1 MDDLLI
7 QFNVLQPDFDEDL
20 PIAFGDDVGSTQPIS
35 PTKPPRRSPLVFD
48 FRAHYS
54 GCLKTDL
61 CQSHQSISQNIAQNH
76 HADVSGS
83 LNVQNC
89 LEIKTLEMA
98 DVQICQTHQYDNRAL
113 LQNCHTAQISETQNL
128 QRCQNNP
135 FGDSVLH
142 KNHGVANWVGAFR
155 KSCQSS
161 EFAGEFLANMMSG
174 KFHGMDVSGCLKT
187 QTGDSMQPPC
197 YWYNIVLPNKNPEI
211 KSPCGKNPPSDELPL
226 TFEVYQTETDGTQ
239 IPLPFACRAVAQ
251 IPLLDTYMIV
261 NDISAS
267 VNGEPLELFGA
278 SIKTDMDSYCWQGS
292 VQMPPQDFEK
302 FDFTRQTDLPITLK
316 INGETFVFMGENI
329 SASREFGRKSFTVS
343 GRSLTAKLGK
353 DYAKNQT
360 GTVNQ
365 DLMARQIVDAQLR
378 YTDFKLQDWA
388 AANWRIPAHLFVLTD
403 KTPIAMM
410 QELAQAAGAFIE
422 SHPSELIL
430 NVKPRWK
437 RAAWLLDDGAD
448 VVCPPNVI
456 VKIDEQK
463 QVNTQYNSVLIAPTH
478 TLSNMAHVYRD
489 GTDKMPAAPSLSGSL
504 YTADN
509 VCRSLGIKVLSESG
523 THLQAQITL
532 APPSEKYAIERA
544 KIGDIWRF
552 DEADGAWFGVIQGV
566 ELEVGVDNDGAV
578 AVWQKLTIDRYL
590 GD

>member
-1 MDDLLI
+1 MDELLI
-7 QFNVLQPDFDEDL
+7 QFGELQPDFDAEL
-20 PIAFGDDVGSTQPIS
+20 PIAFGEQSATPIV
-35 PTKPPRRSPLVFD
+35 PPKPPRRSPLVFD
-48 FRAHYS
+48 FRAQYS
-54 GCLKTDL
+54 GSLKTDL
-61 CQSHQSISQNIAQNH
+61 CQSHQSVGTNLAQNH

-83 LNVQNC
+83 SKVQNC
-89 LEIKTLEMA
+89 LAINTLDMA
-98 DVQICQTHQYDNRAL
+98 DLQICQNHQYDDSVL
-113 LQNCHTAQISETQNL
+113 LHNCYAAQTSETVL
-128 QRCQNNP
+128 LDACDTAE
-135 FGDSVLH
+135 FSDSVLH
-142 KNHGVANWVGAFR
+142 IADGAANWVGAFQ

-161 EFAGEFLANMMSG
+161 EFAGQFLANMISG
-174 KFHGMDVSGCLKT
+174 AFQGADVSGCLKM

-197 YWYNIVLPNKNPEI
+197 YWYDIVLPNKPPEI

-226 TFEVYQTETDGTQ
+226 TFEIYQTETDSLQ
-239 IPLPFACRAVAQ
+239 IPLPFACQAVAQ

-261 NDISAS
+261 NEISAS

-343 GRSLTAKLGK
+343 GRSLTAKLGA

-365 DLMARQIVDAQLR
+365 NLMARQIVDAQLR
-378 YTDFKLQDWA
+378 YTDFKLQDWTA
-388 AANWRIPAHLFVLTD
+388 ENWRIPANLFVLTD
-403 KTPIAMM
+403 KTPIAIM
-410 QELAQAAGAFIE
+410 QELAQTAGAFVE
-422 SHPSELIL
+422 SHTSELIL

-437 RAAWLLDDGAD
+437 RAAWLLDGGAD

-463 QVNTQYNSVLIAPTH
+463 QVNTKFNSVLIAPTH

-489 GTDKMPAAPSLSGSL
+489 GTDKMPAAPSISGSL
-504 YTADN
+504 YTAEN
-509 VCRSLGIKVLSESG
+509 VCRALGIKVLSESG
-523 THLQAQITL
+523 THQQAQITL
-532 APPSEKYAIERA
+532 APPSEKYAIDRA
-544 KIGDIWRF
+544 QIGDIWRF
-552 DEADGAWFGVIQGV
+552 DEPDGAWFGVIQAV
-566 ELEVGVDNDGAV
+566 ELDVSVDNDGAV
-578 AVWQKLTIDRYL
+578 VVWQKLTVDRYL

>member
-1 MDDLLI
+1 MDDLRI
-7 QFNVLQPDFDEDL
+7 QFGELQPDFTEDL
-20 PIAFGDDVGSTQPIS
+20 PLAFGNETTPLP
-35 PTKPPRRSPLVFD
+35 PTPKPPRRSPLVFD

-54 GCLKTDL
+54 GSLKTDL
-61 CQSHQSISQNIAQNH
+61 CQSHQSVSENIAQNH

-89 LEIKTLEMA
+89 LEIKTLDME
-98 DVQICQTHQYDNRAL
+98 DLQICQIHQYDNSVL
-113 LQNCHTAQISETQNL
+113 LQNCHTAQISETVL
-128 QRCQNNP
+128 LEACDTTE

-142 KNHGVANWVGAFR
+142 IADGAANWVGAFQ
-155 KSCQSS
+155 KICQSS
-161 EFAGEFLANMMSG
+161 EFTGQFLANMISG
-174 KFHGMDVSGCLKT
+174 ASQGVDVSGCLKT
-187 QTGDSMQPPC
+187 QTSDSMQPPC

-211 KSPCGKNPPSDELPL
+211 KSPCGKNPPSDDLPL
-226 TFEVYQTETDGTQ
+226 TFEVYQTETDSLQ
-239 IPLPFACRAVAQ
+239 IPLPFACRTVAQ
-251 IPLLDTYMIV
+251 IPVFDSYMIL
-261 NDISAS
+261 NNISAS

-278 SIKTDMDSYCWQGS
+278 NIKTDMDSYCWQGS
-292 VQMPPQDFEK
+292 VQIPPQDFEK
-302 FDFTRQTDLPITLK
+302 FDFARQTDLPITLK
-316 INGETFVFMGENI
+316 INGETFVFIGENV
-329 SASREFGRKSFTVS
+329 SSNREFGRKSFTVS

-378 YTDFKLQDWA
+378 YTDFKLQDWT
-388 AANWRIPAHLFVLTD
+388 AANWRIPSHLFVLTD

-410 QELAQAAGAFIE
+410 QELAQAAGAFVE

-448 VVCPPNVI
+448 MVCPPNVI

-478 TLSNMAHVYRD
+478 ILSNMAHVYRD
-489 GTDKMPAAPSLSGSL
+489 GTDKMPAAPSVSGSL
-504 YTADN
+504 YTAEN
-509 VCRSLGIKVLSESG
+509 VCRALGINVLSESG
-523 THLQAQITL
+523 THIQAQITL
-532 APPSEKYAIERA
+532 APPSEKYAIGRA
-544 KIGDIWRF
+544 KLGEIWRF
-552 DEADGAWFGVIQGV
+552 DEPDGAWWGVITGV
-566 ELEVGVDNDGAV
+566 ELRV
-578 AVWQKLTIDRYL
+578 AMAGDVAEVWQVLSVDRYL

>member
-1 MDDLLI
+1 MDDLRI
-7 QFNVLQPDFDEDL
+7 QFGELQPDFTEDL
-20 PIAFGDDVGSTQPIS
+20 PLAFGNETTPLP
-35 PTKPPRRSPLVFD
+35 PTPKPPRRSPLVFD

-54 GCLKTDL
+54 GSLKTDL
-61 CQSHQSISQNIAQNH
+61 CQSHQSVSENIAQNH

-89 LEIKTLEMA
+89 LEIKTLDME
-98 DVQICQTHQYDNRAL
+98 DLQICQIHQYDNSVL
-113 LQNCHTAQISETQNL
+113 LQNCHTAQISETVL
-128 QRCQNNP
+128 LEACDTTE

-142 KNHGVANWVGAFR
+142 IADGAANWVGAFQ
-155 KSCQSS
+155 KICQSS
-161 EFAGEFLANMMSG
+161 EFTGQFLANMISG
-174 KFHGMDVSGCLKT
+174 ASQGVDVSGCLKT
-187 QTGDSMQPPC
+187 QTSDSMQPPC

-211 KSPCGKNPPSDELPL
+211 KSPCGKNPPSDDLPL
-226 TFEVYQTETDGTQ
+226 TFEVYQTETDSLQ
-239 IPLPFACRAVAQ
+239 IPLPFACRTVAQ
-251 IPLLDTYMIV
+251 IPVFDSYMIL
-261 NDISAS
+261 NNISAS

-278 SIKTDMDSYCWQGS
+278 NIKTDMDSYCWQGS
-292 VQMPPQDFEK
+292 VQIPPQDFEK
-302 FDFTRQTDLPITLK
+302 FDFARQTDLPITLK
-316 INGETFVFMGENI
+316 INGETFVFIGENV
-329 SASREFGRKSFTVS
+329 SSNREFGRKSFTVS

-378 YTDFKLQDWA
+378 YTDFKLQDWT
-388 AANWRIPAHLFVLTD
+388 AANWRIPSHLFVLTD

-448 VVCPPNVI
+448 MVCPPNVI

-478 TLSNMAHVYRD
+478 ILSNMAHVYRD
-489 GTDKMPAAPSLSGSL
+489 GTDKMPAAPSVSGSL
-504 YTADN
+504 YTAEN
-509 VCRSLGIKVLSESG
+509 VCRALGINVLSESG
-523 THLQAQITL
+523 THIQAQITL
-532 APPSEKYAIERA
+532 APPSEKYAIGRA
-544 KIGDIWRF
+544 KLGEIWRF
-552 DEADGAWFGVIQGV
+552 DEPDGAWWGVITGV
-566 ELEVGVDNDGAV
+566 ELRV
-578 AVWQKLTIDRYL
+578 AMAGDVAEVWQVLSVDRYL